1 MTDFPAP
8 FLLLPAYKDYLW
20 GGNRLASLFGKM
32 GGPERI
38 AESWELS
45 AHPDGKSVI
54 AGGPFR
60 GRPCR
65 PFWKAIPERQGRQF
79 PRENHSRCS

>member
-45 AHPDGKSVI
+45 AHPTGN
-54 AGGPFR
+54 R
-60 GRPCR
+60 
-65 PFWKAIPERQGRQF
+65 
-79 PRENHSRCS
+79 